1 MFLLV
6 YLEHE
11 LIVMELALGYL
22 WPETIEELVH
32 YKGLSTSRISPE
44 IDAFQSRDVFVLV
57 FAQQSL

>member
-1 MFLLV
+1 
-6 YLEHE
+6 
-11 LIVMELALGYL
+11 MELALGYL